1 MDNCQPQT
9 SYPGNHQVIL
19 GTSLQ
24 TSSDK
29 SEFYRRM
36 LAKEGHFWQAT
47 ELKNRVKNPIRIEDR
62 NREQRINFGY
72 ARRKCHLQVFAL
84 SRLSRSTIMVRNHA
98 SQLCVAAP
106 FRKRIPKFSGRI
118 IGKENFS
125 KFPEPSEPPECG
137 KLAEDQHGEG
147 NPCQIHKDIGERA
160 YPIRNKGLLHLID
173 DRDGKGNETDEKVTR
188 SRPLSEVGLQSQ
200 EKEDG
205 KDPIQR
211 HMKQAERIEGVD

>member
-1 MDNCQPQT
+1 MPSRDFGKQHRIKAIQNLSNEEIPGARFSLFTRPKWSSSMDNCQPQT

-72 ARRKCHLQVFAL
+72 ARRKCHLQIYTFTG
-84 SRLSRSTIMVRNHA
+84 SNRLS
-98 SQLCVAAP
+98 
-106 FRKRIPKFSGRI
+106 I
-118 IGKENFS
+118 IT
-125 KFPEPSEPPECG
+125 
-137 KLAEDQHGEG
+137 G
-147 NPCQIHKDIGERA
+147 NVEFYGIC
-160 YPIRNKGLLHLID
+160 
-173 DRDGKGNETDEKVTR
+173 
-188 SRPLSEVGLQSQ
+188 
-200 EKEDG
+200 
-205 KDPIQR
+205 
-211 HMKQAERIEGVD
+211 